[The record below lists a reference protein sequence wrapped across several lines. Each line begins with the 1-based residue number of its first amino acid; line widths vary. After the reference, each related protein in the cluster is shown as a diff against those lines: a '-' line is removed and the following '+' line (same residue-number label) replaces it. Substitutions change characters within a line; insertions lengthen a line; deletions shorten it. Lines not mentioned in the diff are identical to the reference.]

1 MLFEPAPCRPF
12 CLLCG
17 PSAKSEMTQNSRLHV
32 LSPAPC
38 TQPDHHTWG
47 VFRAM
52 HATADGFA
60 GRTTA
65 LRAMIFPACRVDK
78 LASFVTST
86 ETQGFCFFW
95 PVSCKNN
102 YGSHRQF
109 QAGPV
114 WNRCRSRH
122 TRFHASPVS
131 AAPQTVLLSGSE
143 NKPQQAPCRTLSAT
157 PVLTEP
163 NTQSLPCSQGGD
175 VFSIRE
181 HVHGRTQ

>member
-1 MLFEPAPCRPF
+1 MLFEPAPCHPF

-17 PSAKSEMTQNSRLHV
+17 PSAKSEMTQNHRPHV

-47 VFRAM
+47 VFRTI
-52 HATADGFA
+52 HATAAGFA

-95 PVSCKNN
+95 PVSCKKNN

-122 TRFHASPVS
+122 TRFHTPLFPRRPKRYSCLVRKTATAGALPHTVRHSSPY
-131 AAPQTVLLSGSE
+131 
-143 NKPQQAPCRTLSAT
+143 
-157 PVLTEP
+157 
-163 NTQSLPCSQGGD
+163 
-175 VFSIRE
+175 
-181 HVHGRTQ
+181 